1 MTRPRR
7 RRALTG
13 ALALS
18 LTLVLAACGTTADPQ
33 PAGTAVQQTA
43 AAQGATDQS
52 TDEQQSTAVGTVSIT
67 DAQDRTVEVPVDPGT
82 VVVTDWSVIRTL
94 SDLGIQVDAVPAPI
108 SGLPDD
114 LQPYAGEDVPKVGD
128 VFEPDYEA
136 IEGMSPDVVIVGS
149 RSGTP
154 EVVAEFEKFA
164 TVVDLSVRA
173 EDPAEVIPETR
184 ERVEQLGQIFAVEE
198 EATSLMDDLES
209 QIAELETQI
218 SAAGDTAMV
227 VQVSDGTVSAYGPGS
242 RFGMVYENFGYVPT
256 EAPLQEGGGHGD
268 EISQEFFVQYDPDV
282 LFVLDRAKAIGDDEQ
297 TPALD
302 VLNNGLANT
311 TTAVQDGRVVE
322 VDGFAWYL
330 ATSAP
335 SSIQQMIDDV
345 RASLPGGR

>member
-1 MTRPRR
+1 MSRHPRH
-7 RRALTG
+7 AVG
-13 ALALS
+13 AAALALT
-18 LTLVLAACGTTADPQ
+18 LTACGSTDTPQ
-33 PAGTAVQQTA
+33 AAGTAAEDQVSATGDPQA
-43 AAQGATDQS
+43 A
-52 TDEQQSTAVGTVSIT
+52 TVSIT

-82 VVVTDWSVIRTL
+82 VVVTDWSAVRTL
-94 SDLGIQVDAVPAPI
+94 TDLGVRADAVPAPV
-108 SGLPDD
+108 SGLPED
-114 LQPYAGEDVPKVGD
+114 LATYEGADVPKVGD

-136 IEGMSPDVVIVGS
+136 IEGMAPDVVIVGG

-154 EVVAEFEKFA
+154 EVVAEFEKFT

-173 EDPAEVIPETR
+173 EEPSEVIPQTR
-184 ERVEQLGQIFAVEE
+184 ERVEQLGRIFAVED
-198 EATSLMDDLES
+198 EATALMDELDS
-209 QIAELETQI
+209 QIAELGSQI
-218 SAAGDTAMV
+218 SASGDTAMV

-242 RFGMVYENFGYVPT
+242 RFGLVYEDFGYAPT

>member
-1 MTRPRR
+1 MTRPLRLR
-7 RRALTG
+7 SLSG

-18 LTLVLAACGTTADPQ
+18 LTLALTACGTTDDP
-33 PAGTAVQQTA
+33 PAAGTAAQEDATEQDATEQSSDQEETSA
-43 AAQGATDQS
+43 AA
-52 TDEQQSTAVGTVSIT
+52 GTVSIT
-67 DAQDRTVEVPVDPGT
+67 DAQDRTVEVPVDPET

-94 SDLGIQVDAVPAPI
+94 SDLGIQVDAVPAAV
-108 SGLPDD
+108 SGLPED
-114 LQPYAGEDVPKVGD
+114 LQHYEGEDVPKVGD

-173 EDPAEVIPETR
+173 DDPADVVPQTR
-184 ERVEQLGQIFAVEE
+184 ERVEQLGQIFAVED
-198 EATSLMDDLES
+198 EATALMDDLES
-209 QIAELETQI
+209 QIAELEAQI
-218 SAAGDTAMV
+218 SASGDTAMV

-345 RASLPGGR
+345 KATL